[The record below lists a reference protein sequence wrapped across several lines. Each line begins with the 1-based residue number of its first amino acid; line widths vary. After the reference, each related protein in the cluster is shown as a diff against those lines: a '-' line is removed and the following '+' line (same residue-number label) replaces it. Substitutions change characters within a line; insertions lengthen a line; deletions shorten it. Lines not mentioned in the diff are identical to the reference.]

1 MEKIQEVQLINVRE
15 AMKILSLSRSKIYE
29 MIKSQQIPYIR
40 FDRHIKF
47 DIFDIKNFIES
58 KKKENYIYDFNVNGI
73 KGSKYNK
80 NKR

>member
-29 MIKSQQIPYIR
+29 MIKSQQIPYVR

-47 DIFDIKNFIES
+47 SIGDLKNFIES
-58 KKKENYIYDFNVNGI
+58 KKQERFVSDFNVGNLK

-80 NKR
+80 KR